1 MPLCTCGC
9 LANVTNA
16 TKINHLKGIGK
27 ATLRTRVAAENE
39 WLTQSTIQLS
49 KKRSRS
55 TSDQNYSQTR
65 RKAAQVEVDEG
76 PGIISADAD
85 PMELVPEAAFD
96 QIHPDPGDALPGPEA
111 NLALHQERLNRIV
124 DERWGNGILGGG
136 EEEEEEEEEDTPDQ
150 DEDEE
155 DDEDGDE
162 DADKDKD
169 KDEGDSALFAESGVR
184 GISDWEMLR
193 ERFEREAASIGL
205 FTLTILSHVLTMIQ
219 AERPLVKLTSPF
231 SEFILSKYKIISRIE
246 PSNNFQRY
254 TQTPATTP

>member
-39 WLTQSTIQLS
+39 WLTQSTIQPS

-76 PGIISADAD
+76 PAIIPADAY
-85 PMELVPEAAFD
+85 PMELGPEPAFD
-96 QIHPDPGDALPGPEA
+96 QIHSDPGDALPEPEA
-111 NLALHQERLNRIV
+111 DMALHQERLNRIV

-136 EEEEEEEEEDTPDQ
+136 EEEEEEEEAEEEEEEAEKEEEEEEEE
-150 DEDEE
+150 DED
-155 DDEDGDE
+155 
-162 DADKDKD
+162 
-169 KDEGDSALFAESGVR
+169 DSALFAESGVR

-193 ERFEREAASIGL
+193 EGFEREAASIGL
-205 FTLTILSHVLTMIQ
+205 FTFTILLHVLTIIQ

-231 SEFILSKYKIISRIE
+231 SELILSKYKIISRIE
-246 PSNNFQRY
+246 PSNNFQRF
-254 TQTPATTP
+254 TQTPPTTP